1 MLKKHKIMVTEAQ
14 LRQLFAR
21 SADVIIESFQFQ
33 TKSNDCCV
41 LLIYCEGMAD
51 RKQIDHVVLP
61 QLQAMLQTIPSIQ
74 TEAFETN
81 RTLQLQPLADP
92 TNHEKLSHFV
102 YSGQLVLFFIDA
114 QLLYTLNISS
124 PPNRMPEESTSEISI
139 KGPRDAFTESII
151 TNTALIRK
159 RLKTNSLCVENFVVG
174 ERSRTSVAFVY
185 IDDVIRPEIVVEA
198 RKRLLSLKIDGLVSS
213 AQLEDGLSEN
223 KFSLFPL
230 LDYNGRPDQ
239 TVQGLLRGRL
249 AILVDGSPQVL
260 IVPGNLLLMIKS
272 PEDMHL
278 PFYYVT
284 IERLI
289 RLAGIGVA
297 IFLPGFWIAISAF
310 NMEQIPFPLLATIM
324 TSRLGLPLSIPMDF
338 FLMMALFELFR
349 ESGLRLPKAVGQTV
363 AVVGGLFVGD
373 AAIRAGLTGPITL
386 VVSSISTIAM
396 FTVTNQTLTGT
407 ITLIRLL
414 IMLCSTILGIY
425 GFILGLIGIVLY
437 LSTLESFGVP
447 YLMPLSPPNFKDM
460 IAGVLAKPWHLM
472 KRRPSPLQGAD
483 STRQGGESS

>member
-1 MLKKHKIMVTEAQ
+1 MLKKHKILVTEEQ

-33 TKSNDCCV
+33 TKSNDCSV

-61 QLQAMLQTIPSIQ
+61 QLQEMLRIIPSVQ
-74 TEAFETN
+74 AEAFEAN
-81 RTLQLQPLADP
+81 RTLQLQPLTDP
-92 TNHEKLSHFV
+92 TDNGKLSHFV
-102 YSGQLVLFFIDA
+102 YSGQLVLLFIDA
-114 QLLYTLNISS
+114 QLLYTLNISN
-124 PPNRMPEESTSEISI
+124 PPNRMPEESTTEVSI
-139 KGPRDAFTESII
+139 KGPRDAFTESIV

-159 RLKTNSLCVENFVVG
+159 RLKTSSLCVETFVVG
-174 ERSRTSVAFVY
+174 ERSRTSVAFIY
-185 IDDVIRPEIVVEA
+185 IDDVIRPEIVMEA

-213 AQLEDGLSEN
+213 AQLENALAQKKNSI
-223 KFSLFPL
+223 FPL

-278 PFYYVT
+278 PFYYVAL
-284 IERLI
+284 ERAI
-289 RLAGIGVA
+289 RLSGIGVA
-297 IFLPGFWIAISAF
+297 IFLPGFWIAVSSF
-310 NMEQIPFPLLATIM
+310 NLEQIPFPLLATIT

-396 FTVTNQTLTGT
+396 FTVTNQTLAGS
-407 ITLIRLL
+407 ITLIRLI
-414 IMLCSTILGIY
+414 IMIAATLFGMYGYILS
-425 GFILGLIGIVLY
+425 LIGLVLY

-460 IAGVLAKPWHLM
+460 IAGVLAKPWQLV
-472 KRRPSPLQGAD
+472 KRRPSALQGAD
-483 STRQGGESS
+483 PTRQGGDSS